1 MNDAHLDFC
10 ASPEWRTIVKEMVLP
25 DALRDVELGPEV
37 IEIGPGPGFTT
48 DVLRMRTDRLV
59 AVELD
64 PDLAAALE
72 SRLEGTNVE
81 VVCGDATALDLP
93 DDRFSA
99 GASFH
104 MLHHIGSDDA
114 QDRAF
119 AELAR
124 VIRKGGIL
132 VAADGVFSE
141 GSLAF
146 HQDDTYHPIDP
157 DALPRRL
164 EQAGFGSVRVAVHD
178 LGWYCSAVVA

>member
-1 MNDAHLDFC
+1 MV
-10 ASPEWRTIVKEMVLP
+10 EEMVLP
-25 DALRDVELGPEV
+25 DALRDVALGPEV
-37 IEIGPGPGFTT
+37 IEVGPGPGFTT
-48 DVLRMRTDRLV
+48 DVLRLRTDRLV

-64 PDLAAALE
+64 PKLAAALK
-72 SRLEGTNVE
+72 SRLEGANVA

-104 MLHHIGSDDA
+104 MLHHVASDND
-114 QDRAF
+114 QNRVF

-124 VIRKGGIL
+124 VIRKGGVL

-146 HQDDTYHPIDP
+146 HQNDTYHPIDP
-157 DALPRRL
+157 DGLPRRL
-164 EQAGFGSVRVAVHD
+164 EQAGFGSVTVAVHE

>member
-1 MNDAHLDFC
+1 MNDAHLAFC
-10 ASPEWRTIVKEMVLP
+10 ASPEWRTIVEETVLP
-25 DALRDVELGPEV
+25 VALRGVELGPQV

-48 DVLRMRTDRLV
+48 DVLRLRTDRVV

-64 PDLAAALE
+64 PNLAAALE
-72 SRLEGTNVE
+72 SRLEGANVE
-81 VVCGDATALDLP
+81 VLCGDATALDLP

-104 MLHHIGSDDA
+104 MLHHIASDDA

-124 VIRKGGIL
+124 VVRKGGVL

-146 HQDDTYHPIDP
+146 HQHDTYHPIDP
-157 DALPRRL
+157 DDLPRRL
-164 EQAGFGSVRVAVHD
+164 QRAGFGPVTVGVHE

>member
-10 ASPEWRTIVKEMVLP
+10 ASPEWRTIVEEMVLP

-64 PDLAAALE
+64 PNLAAALKR
-72 SRLEGTNVE
+72 RLAGANVE
-81 VVCGDATALDLP
+81 VVRGDATRLDLP
-93 DDRFSA
+93 ADRFSA

-104 MLHHIGSDDA
+104 MLHHIASDDA

-124 VIRKGGIL
+124 VIHKGGVL

-157 DALPRRL
+157 DDLPGRL
-164 EQAGFGSVRVAVHD
+164 EQAGFESVRVAIHE